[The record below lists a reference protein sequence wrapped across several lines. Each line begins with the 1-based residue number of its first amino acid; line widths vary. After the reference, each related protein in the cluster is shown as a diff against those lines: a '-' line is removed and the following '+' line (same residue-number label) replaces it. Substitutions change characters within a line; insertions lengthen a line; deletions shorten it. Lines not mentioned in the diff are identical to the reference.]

1 MTGQYLLPK
10 HVSVAAE
17 FGPVRG
23 RRGRPRGR
31 VAKCRLPTRI
41 TTGGSGVQM
50 TLQRHADIIV
60 LVVIGIFVG
69 LMIAD
74 ASTAEHLVSEW
85 HTLIAG
91 VLAVIAAT

>member
-1 MTGQYLLPK
+1 
-10 HVSVAAE
+10 
-17 FGPVRG
+17 
-23 RRGRPRGR
+23 
-31 VAKCRLPTRI
+31 
-41 TTGGSGVQM
+41 M